1 MTNEE
6 FKKTLWDTANKLRG
20 SVSAAEYK
28 HPVLGLVFLKY
39 VSDMFDAQAK
49 VIRDRIAEPASEY
62 YIDDPSIRA
71 ENAEVFTGDKTF
83 YDQDNVFWV
92 PQSAR
97 FDTLLDQATAP
108 DLAQKLDRA
117 MGEIEAEN
125 PTLKGVLYR
134 EFSRLAL
141 QPGKLGELMGL
152 VARLNFDPAK
162 HGSRDVFG
170 EVYEYFL
177 GQFAMNEGAKAGEFY
192 TPKSVVNL
200 LVEILAPF
208 KGTIYDPACGSGGMF
223 VQSARFK
230 DAHQKTLDKKGDLA
244 IHGQELMASTRRLCL
259 MNLTVHGLDGNIGQ
273 SYGSSFTNDQHK
285 TLRAD
290 YILANPP
297 FNISDWDGDKLTD
310 DPRWVY
316 GIPPRGNANFAWLQ
330 HMLARL
336 SNRGR
341 AGTVLANGSMSSQQ
355 SGEGDIRRAMVQA
368 DVVECMVA
376 MPGQL
381 FSNTQIPA
389 CLWFLSKD
397 KKQGGNGRID
407 RSGQILFIDARK
419 AASGRIS
426 RTQVEFTD
434 DDLQRIAQ
442 TYHRWR
448 GTDFAVALE
457 PLSPQTRRKS
467 EGSEH
472 AVEPLSPR
480 ERGRGEGSGYEDVPG
495 FCYSANL
502 AEVEK
507 HGFVLTPGRY
517 VGAVAEDDDDE
528 VFAEKMERLTAQL
541 AKQMAK
547 GAGLDAVIREKL
559 EALGYGD

>member
-6 FKKTLWDTANKLRG
+6 LKKTLWDAANKLRG

-28 HPVLGLVFLKY
+28 YPVLGLVFLKY
-39 VSDMFDAQAK
+39 VSDMFDAQAA
-49 VIRDRIAEPASEY
+49 VIRRRLADPKSDLY
-62 YIDDPSIRA
+62 VDDAATRA
-71 ENAEVFTGDKTF
+71 EIEPTFTADKTF

-92 PQSAR
+92 PPTAHFSA
-97 FDTLLDQATAP
+97 LLKQATDVELP
-108 DLAQKLDRA
+108 QKLDAA

-125 PTLKGVLYR
+125 ASLKGVLYR

-141 QPGKLGELMGL
+141 AEGKLGELMGI
-152 VARLNFDPAK
+152 VARLKFDPEQ

-177 GQFAMNEGAKAGEFY
+177 GEFALTEGAKAGEFY

-230 DAHQKTLDKKGDLA
+230 DAHQKTLGKKGDLA
-244 IHGQELMASTRRLCL
+244 IHGQELMAQTRRLCL
-259 MNLTVHGLDGNIGQ
+259 MNLAVHGLDGDIGQ
-273 SYGSSFTNDQHK
+273 TYGSTFTNDQHK

-297 FNISDWDGDKLTD
+297 FNIKDWDGDKLKG

-316 GIPPRGNANFAWLQ
+316 GPPPEGNANFAWLQ

-336 SNRGR
+336 SSRGR
-341 AGTVLANGSMSSQQ
+341 AGIVLANGSMSSQQ
-355 SGEGDIRRAMVQA
+355 SGEGDIRKAMVEA

-376 MPGQL
+376 LPPQL

-389 CLWFLSKD
+389 CLWFLAATKRAGV
-397 KKQGGNGRID
+397 GGSID
-407 RSGQILFIDARK
+407 RRKQVLFVDARK
-419 AASGRIS
+419 AVSGRIS
-426 RTQVEFTD
+426 RTQVEFTHA
-434 DDLQRIAQ
+434 DLHKIAL

-448 GTDFAVALE
+448 GSDFSDDGTYTDEA
-457 PLSPQTRRKS
+457 
-467 EGSEH
+467 
-472 AVEPLSPR
+472 
-480 ERGRGEGSGYEDVPG
+480 G
-495 FCYSANL
+495 FCKSVRLEEIRQHAH
-502 AEVEK
+502 VM
-507 HGFVLTPGRY
+507 TPGRY
-517 VGAVAEDDDDE
+517 VGAQIADDDEE
-528 VFAEKMERLTAQL
+528 VFAEKMDRLTAVLAEQL
-541 AKQMAK
+541 AK
-547 GAGLDAVIREKL
+547 GNELDAKIREKL
-559 EALGYGD
+559 GVLGYAI